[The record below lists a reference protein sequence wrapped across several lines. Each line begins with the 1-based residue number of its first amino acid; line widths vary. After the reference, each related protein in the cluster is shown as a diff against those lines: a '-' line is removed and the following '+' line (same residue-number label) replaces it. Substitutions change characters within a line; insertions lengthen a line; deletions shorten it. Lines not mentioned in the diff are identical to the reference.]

1 MIWRCG
7 KRILNKVDLPRSV
20 VGEGCRVYLTGGG
33 PKVPVGSEKTCPGS
47 SFGEIHN
54 RLGSWEE
61 VIQLLDDET
70 RRNLLER

>member
-33 PKVPVGSEKTCPGS
+33 PKVCVGGLKKPV
-47 SFGEIHN
+47 
-54 RLGSWEE
+54 RE
-61 VIQLLDDET
+61 V
-70 RRNLLER
+70 RLERFETDCGG